1 MKKLKKQQKNMIV
14 AITVVIVI
22 AIAIAFVMT
31 ASNNTNTNNTK
42 DTAAVTKSKADAM
55 KAQAIE
61 AFSNNNISRAK
72 TLFQQAQQKYKD
84 IGDTNDVI
92 DTAAQLYLIEHSST
106 TK

>member
-1 MKKLKKQQKNMIV
+1 MKKIKKQQMNMII
-14 AITVVIVI
+14 AATVVIVI
-22 AIAIAFVMT
+22 AIAIVFVIT
-31 ASNNTNTNNTK
+31 ASNSANNNVK
-42 DTAAVTKSKADAM
+42 DTTAVTKSKADTM

-61 AFSNNNISRAK
+61 AFANNNISRAK

>member
-1 MKKLKKQQKNMIV
+1 MKKIKKQQMNMIV
-14 AITVVIVI
+14 AAMVVIVI
-22 AIAIAFVMT
+22 AIVIAFAIT
-31 ASNNTNTNNTK
+31 ASHNTNSVK
-42 DTAAVTKSKADAM
+42 DTVAVTKSKADTM

-61 AFSNNNISRAK
+61 AFANKNIDRAK

-84 IGDTNDVI
+84 IGDTNNVV